1 MPYLDDRSKVNGW
14 IVVLTIPAIA
24 VFAHSLLST
33 MNFDSTSVL
42 VDVESALQAVAS
54 VAWISPLFVL
64 IQVSM
69 IARGTA
75 GASWQNIL
83 CVVLTAAGALM
94 MWRAQLG
101 F

>member
-1 MPYLDDRSKVNGW
+1 VAYLDDRKRVNLW
-14 IVVLTIPAIA
+14 IVALTIPAMA
-24 VFAHSLLST
+24 LLGQRLLST
-33 MNFDSTSVL
+33 IEVDSASVL
-42 VDVESALQAVAS
+42 VDVQSVLETLST

-75 GASWQNIL
+75 SASWQNIL

-94 MWRAQLG
+94 MWQSQLG
-101 F
+101 